1 MKKIFII
8 VFSACFYLSACNSAH
23 NKTGGATR
31 DSSASHGNGG
41 PADTTKSPGSNTTGQ
56 SAASP
61 GGSDTSMLGN
71 NATYPATDTV
81 KKKKP

>member
-8 VFSACFYLSACNSAH
+8 VFAACVYLSACNGAH

-31 DSSASHGNGG
+31 DSSASHGYGG
-41 PADTTKSPGSNTTGQ
+41 PADTTTSATGQ
-56 SAASP
+56 SATSS
-61 GGSDTSMLGN
+61 GSSDTSTLGD